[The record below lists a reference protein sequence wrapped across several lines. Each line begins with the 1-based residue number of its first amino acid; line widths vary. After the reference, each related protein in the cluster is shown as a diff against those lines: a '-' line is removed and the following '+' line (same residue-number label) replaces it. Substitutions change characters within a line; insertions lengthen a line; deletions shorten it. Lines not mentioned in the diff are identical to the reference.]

1 MITQH
6 PDLTLTTILPCLR
19 RHFFLRLSILKSQT
33 SCYFTAVN
41 TLSRYH
47 DITPNKSSSS
57 PSASSHNQISLII
70 SNMPSSS
77 WFVRIRVQNISHMM
91 ILFLTITSDDF
102 DVSYF
107 GNHWKLF
114 CQLEVRIPQFLAQ
127 LVDYKCD
134 FEILEEAF
142 GANDKI

>member
-1 MITQH
+1 
-6 PDLTLTTILPCLR
+6 
-19 RHFFLRLSILKSQT
+19 
-33 SCYFTAVN
+33 
-41 TLSRYH
+41 
-47 DITPNKSSSS
+47 
-57 PSASSHNQISLII
+57 
-70 SNMPSSS
+70 MPSSS

-91 ILFLTITSDDF
+91 ILFLTVTSDDF

-142 GANDKI
+142 GVNNKI